1 MIMTSEHDYILSTIQ
16 KIEHKY
22 GSIENAPSDDPDL
35 IELQS
40 RDILG
45 KEDEEVYK
53 ESEHVYAHIG
63 AITPAKIQKKH
74 GTLNE
79 LISIEI
85 AKNPDIKSSEI
96 AKNIG
101 SKRSSVL
108 TCITRAQLRHS
119 YYQVVV
125 DDKVLRAATLGELMN
140 SVTKMGYETNPKK
153 FKKQFGVDKHIFT
166 RDVYVKE

>member
-1 MIMTSEHDYILSTIQ
+1 MMTSEHDYIISKIQ

-22 GSIENAPSDDPDL
+22 GSIENAPNDDPDL
-35 IELQS
+35 IKLQS

-53 ESEHVYAHIG
+53 KNEHVYAHIG

-119 YYQVVV
+119 YYEVIV
-125 DDKVLRAATLGELMN
+125 DDKVLRASTLNELMN
-140 SVTKMGYETNPKK
+140 SVIKMGHKTNPSA

>member
-1 MIMTSEHDYILSTIQ
+1 MTSEHDYIISVIQ
-16 KIEHKY
+16 KIEQKY
-22 GSIENAPSDDPDL
+22 GSIENAPDDDKDL
-35 IELQS
+35 VELQS
-40 RDILG
+40 KDILG
-45 KEDEEVYK
+45 KDEEEVYK
-53 ESEHVYAHIG
+53 ENEHVYAHIG

-119 YYQVVV
+119 YYEVIV
-125 DDKVLRAATLGELMN
+125 DDKVLRASTLNELMN
-140 SVTKMGYETNPKK
+140 SVIKMGHKTNPSA
-153 FKKQFGVDKHIFT
+153 FKKQFDVDKHIFT

>member
-1 MIMTSEHDYILSTIQ
+1 MTSEHDYIISTIQ

-22 GSIENAPSDDPDL
+22 GSIENAPDDDKDL
-35 IELQS
+35 VELQS
-40 RDILG
+40 KNILG
-45 KEDEEVYK
+45 KDEENVYK

-125 DDKVLRAATLGELMN
+125 DDKVLRASTLNELMN
-140 SVTKMGYETNPKK
+140 SVIKMGYKTNPSA